1 MASVGKG
8 EGVNSHGK
16 CRRRGVNSH
25 GKCRQ
30 KGVNYHG
37 KCRQNRV
44 NVFASHRMSHF
55 SSLSVWLQVH
65 LKCTLFPDC
74 SAGLVLV
81 VVLRRT
87 SNISLSLS
95 VHVVGAPRQR
105 TLRHW
110 PGPQD
115 RRRCVCFTR
124 RHCGGQAKNAVDSV
138 CLSHDAGP
146 VSAQHH
152 QGFGS

>member
-1 MASVGKG
+1 MASVGRTG
-8 EGVNSHGK
+8 LMYLLPAGCHISILFQFG
-16 CRRRGVNSH
+16 CRPISNALYFLTALQDW
-25 GKCRQ
+25 C
-30 KGVNYHG
+30 
-37 KCRQNRV
+37 
-44 NVFASHRMSHF
+44 
-55 SSLSVWLQVH
+55 LWLFCAEFQ
-65 LKCTLFPDC
+65 
-74 SAGLVLV
+74 
-81 VVLRRT
+81 
-87 SNISLSLS
+87 ISLSLS
-95 VHVVGAPRQR
+95 LHVVGAPRQR

-124 RHCGGQAKNAVDSV
+124 RHCGGQAKNAVDGV